1 MKLFARLYALEPIES
16 GTSESGEWE
25 RRTIVV
31 ETVGDE
37 RKLIALDCF
46 GQRRVRELDRIE
58 DGQLL
63 EVTFTIEA
71 RQHEMRWYNRVNLVN
86 IQPYAKEG
94 ANT

>member
-16 GTSESGEWE
+16 GISESGEWE

-46 GQRRVRELDRIE
+46 GQRRVRELDRLE

-71 RQHEMRWYNRVNLVN
+71 RQHELRWYNRVNLVN
-86 IQPYAKEG
+86 IQPYAKGG
-94 ANT
+94 ANG